1 MGAVETFGMSVDE
14 VRDYIRVPAT
24 AITDD
29 DLTRMMETAAT
40 DVVMRCSWPG
50 DTGDPEAVPPVP
62 PAPAPDALVQSYLRR
77 IQREVTARNLP
88 LGLVGLDSGEYGPQ
102 RLPAWDALI
111 EEHERAFR
119 IQVLG

>member
-1 MGAVETFGMSVDE
+1 MSATDIFGMTVDE
-14 VRDYIRVPAT
+14 VRAYCRVPAT

-29 DLTRMMETAAT
+29 DLTRMMETSSS
-40 DVVMRCSWPG
+40 DVIARCRWAG
-50 DTGDPEAVPPVP
+50 MDDPELPAV
-62 PAPAPDALVQSYLRR
+62 APDALVQSWLRR
-77 IQREVTARNLP
+77 IQREITARNLP

-119 IQVLG
+119 RQVLA